1 LNLTEKFAVLRPA
14 FALSFQ
20 TMFEILII
28 VVVLLLVFGASK
40 VRSAGSD
47 LGAAVRGFRKGL
59 KTPEPPRPP
68 GVPDAEFPEVLA
80 ERERRSG
87 KPGA

>member
-1 LNLTEKFAVLRPA
+1 
-14 FALSFQ
+14 
-20 TMFEILII
+20 MFEILII
-28 VVVLLLVFGASK
+28 VIVLLLVFGASK

-59 KTPEPPRPP
+59 KPPEPQPPP
-68 GVPDAEFPEVLA
+68 GLPDAEFPEEKA
-80 ERERRSG
+80 QRARGSG